1 MAIKVFLS
9 HQRADSV
16 KAAEI
21 STRLSSKH
29 GIQSYLDV
37 IDPYLGKPGE
47 DLARHIRAEM
57 SKCTQLL
64 AVVSYNTKESQWVPW
79 EIGVATEKD
88 FPLATFANYTSAVPE
103 FLRAWP
109 YLRTLED
116 VDKYAE
122 ASKRGD
128 YVVITKRSTL
138 NEGLAKRAGS
148 ETFFSDLRRSLG
160 QLA

>member
-9 HQRADSV
+9 HQRADSA

-21 STRLSSKH
+21 SARLSSKH

-37 IDPYLGKPGE
+37 IDPYLGRPGE
-47 DLARHIRAEM
+47 ELAQHIRDEM
-57 SKCTQLL
+57 GKCSHLL
-64 AVVSYNTKESQWVPW
+64 AIVSYATRESQWVPW

-88 FPLATFANYTSAVPE
+88 FPLASFANYTSAVPE

-122 ASKRGD
+122 AASRGNND
-128 YVVITKRSTL
+128 FL
-138 NEGLAKRAGS
+138 QKRATMTESAAFKSGS
-148 ETFFSDLRRSLG
+148 QTFFSDLRTRLG
-160 QLA
+160 Q